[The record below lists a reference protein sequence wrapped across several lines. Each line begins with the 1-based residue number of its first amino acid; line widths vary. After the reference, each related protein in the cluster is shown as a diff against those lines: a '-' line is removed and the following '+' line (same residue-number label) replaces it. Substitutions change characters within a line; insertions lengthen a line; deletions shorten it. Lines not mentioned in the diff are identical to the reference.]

1 MLSEFI
7 LTNLLGW
14 KVNGVFPDVK
24 KSIVIFAPHTSYW
37 ESVFGKLYINISGI
51 RCKVLTKKELFFF
64 PLTLVMKLYG
74 AIPSGG
80 YKNKSTVFSIAK
92 MLEESKEL
100 HVVLSPEGTRN
111 KVTRWNKGFYYM
123 AKKANVPIVLILIDY
138 KKKEIGTK
146 DVIYN
151 LENLDTIMQQINL
164 NYKDVTP
171 KYPDKFSLELDN

>member
-37 ESVFGKLYINISGI
+37 ESVYGKLYINISGI
-51 RCKVLTKKELFFF
+51 RCRILTKKKLFFF

-74 AIPSGG
+74 SIPARG
-80 YKNKSTVFSIAK
+80 YKNKSTVFCIAK

-123 AKKANVPIVLILIDY
+123 AKKANVPIVLIFIDY

-151 LENLDTIMQQINL
+151 LENLDTVMQQINL

-171 KYPDKFSLELDN
+171 KYPDKFSLELEN